1 MAYKRR
7 QVESLEIAVNSG
19 TKKYVRYNEGADLYS
34 MGIHGFTDLAKEAGA
49 VRKINPAYK
58 DTDGTCAF
66 RTFVKVYTK
75 DPARKATNSEC
86 GQSKYIGYK
95 RNIIA

>member
-7 QVESLEIAVNSG
+7 KVEPLEIAVNSG

-49 VRKINPAYK
+49 VRKINGVCLVNV
-58 DTDGTCAF
+58 DIL
-66 RTFVKVYTK
+66 
-75 DPARKATNSEC
+75 NE
-86 GQSKYIGYK
+86 YIEEMYG
-95 RNIIA
+95 